1 MKPKI
6 NFLTIAVT
14 DLGKS
19 VSFYKDGLG
28 LPTKGIQEG
37 HEDHCLFEL
46 DRDFS
51 LVLYRR
57 DEFLRSTGNLPQTE
71 SSAGFMISYFAESKE
86 EVDNILQKALKAGG
100 SQIGVAKE
108 EAWGY
113 TATFADP
120 DGHHWEI
127 SYMPGNG

>member
-6 NFLTIAVT
+6 DFITIAVT
-14 DLGKS
+14 DLEKS
-19 VSFYKDGLG
+19 ISFYKDGLG

-57 DEFLRSTGNLPQTE
+57 DEFVKFTGNLQPTE
-71 SSAGFMISYFAESKE
+71 NSAGFIISYFAESKE
-86 EVDNILQKALKAGG
+86 EVDSILQKALQAGG
-100 SQIGVAKE
+100 RQIGVAKE

-113 TATFADP
+113 TANFADP
-120 DGHHWEI
+120 DGHPWEI
-127 SYMPGNG
+127 TCIE